1 MCSYETEKRLGKI
14 LMLLAEGERSIEI
27 SRQVLSDLKE
37 FDSFQIFKNIDME
50 DKNKIDCFTLINFLR
65 IKGIYCTEEEASL
78 IILFYDQDYDNALSY
93 SEFIN
98 LIQSDKVLKKSL
110 NISPKDKIPFNID
123 YSLTKLLEKEVELA
137 RTIINSLQDIKCRY
151 DFNIHNLFLKL
162 KYFNSVTNESIKNF
176 LESNG
181 ISYLESDI
189 KSIIKR
195 LDLNKDGIIDLCE
208 FQSILGFPDC
218 IYCCPCVNCNS
229 CEGCLCESCYSD
241 VPYHTPEI
249 YQNKNYIQDTNE
261 KDEFDFHK
269 YNHTMGEKLN
279 NDDDMNYKLS
289 RNFNIINKYETSL
302 GNNIKEK
309 ESMNISNSLHLRTS
323 PRRKYSPI
331 EIYLNKNENLNMNF
345 NLNEIEK
352 NQFNDFLILLMAA
365 ETEIEEI
372 KKELAKQEDFNCGD
386 AFLIFDKDNKGYI
399 TKEDFKS
406 GLYLFNIN
414 VDDYLINIVFKR
426 FDLTKKSELNFADFF
441 DMLIPFEKIYRN
453 NIEQRPPKSTSQ
465 KQSLELLSKETKEIF
480 KNVLD
485 IIIKYEI
492 EINEKR
498 KEINILMR
506 KLKDIFYLFDK
517 DGIGFFGFDEYI
529 NFMKDNNLIKDNILN
544 PDLLF
549 IRLDKYRNG
558 KIVFEEFADE
568 FQAIY

>member
-93 SEFIN
+93 S
-98 LIQSDKVLKKSL
+98 
-110 NISPKDKIPFNID
+110 
-123 YSLTKLLEKEVELA
+123 

-249 YQNKNYIQDTNE
+249 YQNKNYIQDNNE

-406 GLYLFNIN
+406 GLNLLNIN
-414 VDDYLINIVFKR
+414 IDDYLINIVFKR

-453 NIEQRPPKSTSQ
+453 NIEQRSPKSTSQ

>member
-1 MCSYETEKRLGKI
+1 MCSTETEKKLGKI
-14 LMLLAEGERSIEI
+14 LMILAEGERSIEI

-37 FDSFQIFKNIDME
+37 FDSFQIFKNIDLE

-65 IKGIYCTEEEASL
+65 IKGIYCSEEEASL

-93 SEFIN
+93 SEFTN

-110 NISPKDKIPFNID
+110 NTSPKDKIPFNID

-137 RTIINSLQDIKCRY
+137 SNIINSLQDIKCRY
-151 DFNIHNLFLKL
+151 DFNIHNLFHKL

-176 LESNG
+176 LDKNG

-208 FQSILGFPDC
+208 FHSILGFPDC
-218 IYCCPCVNCNS
+218 VYCCPCVNCNS
-229 CEGCLCESCYSD
+229 CGEYICESCYGD
-241 VPYHTPEI
+241 IPCHPPEI
-249 YQNKNYIQDTNE
+249 FQNENYLSNNKE
-261 KDEFDFHK
+261 KIDNNFDKH
-269 YNHTMGEKLN
+269 YNTMGPILN
-279 NDDDMNYKLS
+279 NDDDMHFKSS
-289 RNFNIINKYETSL
+289 RNFNRMNKYETSF

-309 ESMNISNSLHLRTS
+309 DSINISNSLYLRTS
-323 PRRKYSPI
+323 PRRKYNPI
-331 EIYLNKNENLNMNF
+331 EVCLNDENLEVNL

-352 NQFNDFLILLMAA
+352 NQLNDFLNLLMTA
-365 ETEIEEI
+365 ETDIEEI
-372 KKELAKQEDFNCGD
+372 KKELAKREDFNCGD
-386 AFLIFDKDNKGYI
+386 TFLIFDKDNKGYI
-399 TKEDFKS
+399 TKEDFKK
-406 GLYLFNIN
+406 GLNLLNIN
-414 VDDYLINIVFKR
+414 IDDYLINVIFKR
-426 FDLTKKSELNFADFF
+426 FDLTKKNELNYADFF
-441 DMLIPFEKIYRN
+441 DMLVPFEKIYRN
-453 NIEQRPPKSTSQ
+453 DIEQRPPKSFSQ
-465 KQSLELLSKETKEIF
+465 KQSLELMSKETKDVF

-485 IIIKYEI
+485 VIFKYEV

-517 DGIGFFGFDEYI
+517 DGIGFFGFNEFI
-529 NFMKDNNLIKDNILN
+529 NYMKENNLLKEKILN

-558 KIVFEEFADE
+558 KVVFEEFADE
-568 FQAIY
+568 LQAIY

>member
-1 MCSYETEKRLGKI
+1 MCSYETEKKLGKI
-14 LMLLAEGERSIEI
+14 LMLLAEEERSIEI

-37 FDSFQIFKNIDME
+37 FDSFQIFKNIDIE

-78 IILFYDQDYDNALSY
+78 IILFYVQDYDNALAY
-93 SEFIN
+93 SEFTN
-98 LIQSDKVLKKSL
+98 LIQSDKILKKSL

-123 YSLTKLLEKEVELA
+123 YSLIKLLEKEVELA
-137 RTIINSLQDIKCRY
+137 RAIINSLQDIKCRY
-151 DFNIHNLFLKL
+151 DFNIHNLFHKL

-176 LESNG
+176 LEANG

-229 CEGCLCESCYSD
+229 CGGHFCESCYSD
-241 VPYHTPEI
+241 VPFQPPEI
-249 YQNKNYIQDTNE
+249 FQKQNFIKKNNE
-261 KDEFDFHK
+261 KIDCDFNK
-269 YNHTMGEKLN
+269 YHHTMGEKLN
-279 NDDDMNYKLS
+279 NDDMNYKLS
-289 RNFNIINKYETSL
+289 RNINMINKYETSL
-302 GNNIKEK
+302 GNNIKDK
-309 ESMNISNSLHLRTS
+309 ESMNISNSLYLRTS
-323 PRRKYSPI
+323 PRRKYNPI
-331 EIYLNKNENLNMNF
+331 EIYLNNNENLNMNL

-352 NQFNDFLILLMAA
+352 NQFNDFLILLMKA
-365 ETEIEEI
+365 ETEVEEI
-372 KKELAKQEDFNCGD
+372 KKELAKQEDFICGD
-386 AFLIFDKDNKGYI
+386 VFLIFDKENKGYL
-399 TKEDFKS
+399 TKEDIKS
-406 GLYLFNIN
+406 GFNLLNIN
-414 VDDYLINIVFKR
+414 IDDYLINIIFKR
-426 FDLTKKSELNFADFF
+426 FDLTKKNELNFADFF

-453 NIEQRPPKSTSQ
+453 NIEQRPPQSSSQ
-465 KQSLELLSKETKEIF
+465 KQSLELMSKETKEIL

-485 IIIKYEI
+485 VIIKYEI

-529 NFMKDNNLIKDNILN
+529 NYMKDNNLIKDNILN

-549 IRLDKYRNG
+549 IRFDKNRNG
-558 KIVFEEFADE
+558 KIVFEEFVDE
-568 FQAIY
+568 FQSIY